1 MQPSP
6 DQTAHDDVT
15 TAFRA
20 YLQAML
26 DGDTDTLDDLLADGC
41 TLTHVTGYVQPKDE
55 WLSQMR
61 AGEFLYHR
69 IQEKSLT
76 VEIEDSTA
84 HVSGR
89 FITDATV
96 YGTRANWRLL
106 MTMDYAREGDTW
118 SVVRSAATTW

>member
-6 DQTAHDDVT
+6 DQNAHDDVT

-26 DGDTDTLDDLLADGC
+26 NGDTHALDNLLADGC
-41 TLTHVTGYVQPKDE
+41 TLTHITGYLQPKDE
-55 WLSQMR
+55 WLSQTR
-61 AGEFLYHR
+61 AGQFLYH
-69 IQEKSLT
+69 
-76 VEIEDSTA
+76 
-84 HVSGR
+84 
-89 FITDATV
+89 
-96 YGTRANWRLL
+96 GTRANWRLQ

>member
-6 DQTAHDDVT
+6 DQNAHDDVT

-26 DGDTDTLDDLLADGC
+26 DGDTHALDNLLADGC

-55 WLSQMR
+55 WLSQMH
-61 AGEFLYHR
+61 AGQFLYHG
-69 IQEKSLT
+69 IEEKLVT
-76 VEIEDSTA
+76 VEVEGDTA
-84 HVSGR
+84 RVSGR

-96 YGTRANWRLL
+96 YGTRANWRLQ